1 MNKTTPDSPI
11 SEEFLNTGRY
21 LLISW
26 CAIVLLGCVTGNT
39 IILLA
44 TLRCNAIKLD
54 RTSVVLIKNIAVSDI
69 LMGLVAVHPTL
80 ASLIHGTWPYGN
92 VACLIFHYLQVP
104 VFLSAVLLICGLH
117 LSKLHV
123 LLFPLH
129 AVGRTSRPGH
139 VVSAVIWLL
148 CLVTPVTQIIVNYER
163 VVYDDRIYR
172 CLYLNRDPVWTLLRP
187 PLTAVFS
194 ALPNVLVLVTTVILV
209 GIVRRTKKRT
219 NKRGILVALYV
230 GCLYLVANLPLSLY
244 LLIYKNFSKNMSSE
258 VILFFDFHIHKAV
271 CFLIFINCFC
281 NFFVY
286 FYSVKSFNTFVR
298 QGCLDLLGKISPRER
313 VESSGIRLRTLNS

>member
-1 MNKTTPDSPI
+1 MNKTISYSPI
-11 SEEFLNTGRY
+11 FDETLSTERY

-26 CAIVLLGCVTGNT
+26 CTLVLLGCLTGNT

-44 TLRCNAIKLD
+44 TVRSKAIKLD
-54 RTSVVLIKNIAVSDI
+54 RTSLVFIKNIAVSDI
-69 LMGLVAVHPTL
+69 LTGFVAVHPTL
-80 ASLIHGTWPYGN
+80 ASLIHGTWPYGT
-92 VACLIFHYLQVP
+92 VACHIFHYLQVP

-129 AVGRTSRPGH
+129 ALGRTSRPGH
-139 VVSAVIWLL
+139 VISAAIWLL
-148 CLVTPVTQIIVNYER
+148 CLVTPVTQIIVDYKR

-172 CLYLNRDPVWTLLRP
+172 CLYLYQDPVWTWLRP
-187 PLTAVFS
+187 PLNAVFS
-194 ALPNVLVLVTTVILV
+194 ALPNVVVLVTTVILV
-209 GIVRRTKKRT
+209 GIVKRTKRRT

-230 GCLYLVANLPLSLY
+230 GFLYLMANLPLSLY
-244 LLIYKNFSKNMSSE
+244 LLIYKNFSKKMSSK
-258 VILFFDFHIHKAV
+258 VVFFFDFHVHKTV

-298 QGCLDLLGKISPRER
+298 QGCLELLGKISLRER
-313 VESSGIRLRTLNS
+313 VESSGVRLRTLNS